1 MIQPRW
7 PGKLNISEE
16 ESPYDIV
23 AKTCECENRK
33 RKVTYSMIDTCHSL
47 CHDKKDLIVGQIEA
61 CQRLVKYIAKDG
73 RDDIDRQAILS
84 EIDELKMIL
93 DLIQ

>member
-1 MIQPRW
+1 MIQPRGL
-7 PGKLNISEE
+7 GKLNISEE
-16 ESPYDIV
+16 EAPYDIV
-23 AKTCECENRK
+23 AKTCECENRR

-47 CHDKKDLIVGQIEA
+47 CHDKKDLILGQIEA

-73 RDDIDRQAILS
+73 RDEIHRQAILS

>member
-1 MIQPRW
+1 MIQLRW
-7 PGKLNISEE
+7 LGKLNISEE

-23 AKTCECENRK
+23 AKTCECENR
-33 RKVTYSMIDTCHSL
+33 RKVTYSLIDSYHSL
-47 CHDKKDLIVGQIEA
+47 CHDKKDLILGQIEA

-73 RDDIDRQAILS
+73 RDEIDRQAILS
-84 EIDELKMIL
+84 EIDELKMVL

>member
-1 MIQPRW
+1 MIQLRCL
-7 PGKLNISEE
+7 GKLNISE

-23 AKTCECENRK
+23 AKTCECENRR
-33 RKVTYSMIDTCHSL
+33 RKVTYSLIDTYHSL
-47 CHDKKDLIVGQIEA
+47 CHDKKDLILGQIEA

-73 RDDIDRQAILS
+73 RDEIDRQAILS
-84 EIDELKMIL
+84 EIDELKMVL

>member
-1 MIQPRW
+1 MIQPQGLR
-7 PGKLNISEE
+7 KLNISEE
-16 ESPYDIV
+16 ESPYDII
-23 AKTCECENRK
+23 AKTCECENRR

-47 CHDKKDLIVGQIEA
+47 CHDKKDLILGQIEA

-73 RDDIDRQAILS
+73 RDEIDRQAILS

>member
-1 MIQPRW
+1 LIQLRW
-7 PGKLNISEE
+7 LGKFNISEE

-23 AKTCECENRK
+23 AKTCECENRR
-33 RKVTYSMIDTCHSL
+33 RKVTYSLIDTYHSL
-47 CHDKKDLIVGQIEA
+47 CHDKKDLILGQIEA

-73 RDDIDRQAILS
+73 RDEIDRQAILN
-84 EIDELKMIL
+84 EIDELKMVL